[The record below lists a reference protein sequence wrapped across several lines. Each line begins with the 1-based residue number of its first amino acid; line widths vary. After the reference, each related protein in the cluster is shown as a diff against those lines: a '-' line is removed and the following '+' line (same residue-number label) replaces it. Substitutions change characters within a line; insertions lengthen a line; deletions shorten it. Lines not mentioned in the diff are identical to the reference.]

1 MARLTAQAGDSGL
14 AAAQEYAGYEALL
27 SLADKERGDAGA
39 LGWDARRMR
48 RLLAALGSPQRR
60 LRCTLVAG
68 SKGKGSTAAM
78 LAACLQAAGRRTGL
92 YTQPHLHRY
101 AERIRIDGRT
111 LPAQTSRAALAAV
124 LAAAAPGCVT
134 AFEAATALCLYAFAH
149 AGVQE
154 AVLEVGFGGRLDAT
168 AESDPALV
176 LLLPLEREHADI
188 LGPTR
193 TDVARHDL
201 ALLRY
206 GRDCVLAP
214 QPGDVAELLAQRC
227 AEQGI
232 EPRPLPS
239 VEPAG
244 ARLVCLRW
252 PGGGATL
259 AQLALE
265 GPFQRRNAAVAA
277 AGAAALG
284 CDPAAVA
291 VGLGAVRWPGRWER
305 LRHRPEVIADGAH
318 TPLSAAAAREALQP
332 LVARRPLAMVAG
344 LFADKDARAFAA
356 AFSGLEAVVWAT
368 EPDHPRAMPAEQT
381 ASAFAAAGLPCRVA
395 PAAAQALSA
404 ACAAVGP
411 HGLVLV
417 TGSLRLVAQARVAC
431 GRVRA

>member
-1 MARLTAQAGDSGL
+1 MARLTASAGDPGVSV
-14 AAAQEYAGYEALL
+14 AREYAGYESLL
-27 SLADKERGDAGA
+27 ALADKERGDAGV

-101 AERIRIDGRT
+101 AERIRIDGRP
-111 LPAQTSRAALAAV
+111 LPARISRAGLAAV
-124 LAAAAPGCVT
+124 LAAAPGPVT
-134 AFEAATALCLYAFAH
+134 AFEAATAFCLYAFAN

-154 AVLEVGFGGRLDAT
+154 AILEVGFGGRLDAT
-168 AESDPALV
+168 AESDPELV

-206 GRDCVLAP
+206 GRECVLAP
-214 QPGDVAELLAQRC
+214 QPGDVAELLAQWC
-227 AEQGI
+227 AEQGVK
-232 EPRPLPS
+232 PQPLPTLDP
-239 VEPAG
+239 VGE
-244 ARLVCLRW
+244 RLVCLRW
-252 PGGGATL
+252 PGGAATL
-259 AQLALE
+259 APMALE

-277 AGAAALG
+277 AGAVALG
-284 CDPAAVA
+284 CDVAAVA
-291 VGLGAVRWPGRWER
+291 AGLGAVRWPGRWER

-332 LVARRPLAMVAG
+332 LVARRGLAIVAG
-344 LFADKDARAFAA
+344 LFADKDARGFAA
-356 AFSGLEAVVWAT
+356 AFGGLEAAVWAT
-368 EPDHPRAMPAEQT
+368 EPDHPRAMPAELT
-381 ASAFAAAGLPCRVA
+381 AAAFAAAGLPCRVV
-395 PAAAQALSA
+395 PAAAQALRA

-411 HGLVLV
+411 RGLVLV
-417 TGSLRLVAQARVAC
+417 TGSLRLVAQARACC
-431 GRVRA
+431 GRVQV